1 MMIGLNLTIQ
11 TFRRFLPDTRKLFTI
26 GNIDYFLYYISGVTS
41 LRAMLAREKDEDAP
55 RLLTLLC
62 EAFVAVYTSMLCYS
76 MAACD
81 SHVLYR

>member
-1 MMIGLNLTIQ
+1 MCNL
-11 TFRRFLPDTRKLFTI
+11 
-26 GNIDYFLYYISGVTS
+26 GVTS